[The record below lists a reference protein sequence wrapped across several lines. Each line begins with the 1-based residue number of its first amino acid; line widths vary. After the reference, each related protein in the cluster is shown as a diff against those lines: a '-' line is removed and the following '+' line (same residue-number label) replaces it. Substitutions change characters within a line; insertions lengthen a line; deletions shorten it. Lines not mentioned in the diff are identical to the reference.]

1 MNKPPISQM
10 IAEAEQWLRT
20 RQDEAAK
27 PGKGQGLAQHRLELT
42 TGIVTI
48 LKWSRDNAEEL
59 RAYRIEKG
67 QVE

>member
-1 MNKPPISQM
+1 MSKPPISQM

-27 PGKGQGLAQHRLELT
+27 LGKGQGLAQHRLELT
-42 TGIVTI
+42 TGIVAI

-59 RAYRIEKG
+59 RAYRLAKG
-67 QVE
+67 QTE